1 MYALS
6 VLVQLKPLKG
16 FRSMKKLIVSVAV
29 TTVLSV
35 GLSGCVNGP
44 TAYGPAQGSS
54 LGFASQQIESNR
66 FHVSFTGRNADEAHN
81 LALLRAAELTK
92 GEGFS
97 HFRVI
102 GSGVDHQSQSGSPVT
117 TSVGIGIGSG
127 SRRGHYGRG
136 SRTSIGVGIGIN
148 DIGRAMQGS
157 KVTVGMEIILLNVVE
172 DFGDDLA
179 DNVYEA
185 DSVIGSVR
193 PQIFTN

>member
-1 MYALS
+1 
-6 VLVQLKPLKG
+6 
-16 FRSMKKLIVSVAV
+16 MKKLILSVAV

-35 GLSGCVNGP
+35 SLSGCVNGP

-54 LGFASQQIESNR
+54 LGFASQQIESDR
-66 FHVSFTGRNADEAHN
+66 FHVSFTGRNVDEAHN

-102 GSGVDHQSQSGSPVT
+102 GSGVDHQSRSGSPIS
-117 TSVGIGIGSG
+117 TSIGVGIGSSG
-127 SRRGHYGRG
+127 RRWHSGRG
-136 SRTSIGVGIGIN
+136 SMTSVGVGIGIN

-157 KVTVGMEIILLNVVE
+157 KVTFGMEIILFNVME

-193 PQIFTN
+193 PQTFTN